1 MFEFV
6 QSRRQRWA
14 LELNGV
20 QQRSDECVRY
30 RQLRRPTREEDVGK
44 VVAGIENSYLAQSG
58 IAMTHKYLGM
68 KRRRFDSQ
76 FSQRVDIS
84 ETVTQKIIEIST
96 YLVERINLVRHISKQ
111 EFHAKERSL
120 LIRVSGLFTFIF
132 ILLRFVCAFWLERW
146 CYIGDFLQYNV
157 GIV

>member
-1 MFEFV
+1 M
-6 QSRRQRWA
+6 
-14 LELNGV
+14 
-20 QQRSDECVRY
+20 
-30 RQLRRPTREEDVGK
+30 GK

-96 YLVERINLVRHISKQ
+96 YLVERINLVRHISK
-111 EFHAKERSL
+111 
-120 LIRVSGLFTFIF
+120 
-132 ILLRFVCAFWLERW
+132 
-146 CYIGDFLQYNV
+146 
-157 GIV
+157 